1 MRLRMVHARACRG
14 LAASPLRAKPH
25 MARVHPETILG
36 MRLDPCLRVF
46 PTRAD
51 VPPPVIEALERGIAH
66 SRDNPSTPG
75 QDKLADLFGVNLDM
89 RKELRLRM
97 IGATDVRYAAR
108 KEAAKERRREHDKA
122 RKKAQRQDQGATPR
136 EQSIAATA
144 RAMGIEP
151 DTLWRR
157 LKREKEK
164 IFAAKVQGDEN
175 ATSHVDFSS
184 THLSRR
190 ERRTGDE
197 NTTPKARPMDAVD
210 TDTRRARAERAA
222 FVRTASTA
230 RPESK
235 NLDIASLNAAAECW
249 DAGMP
254 NMTVAPPVRDDRAIR
269 APQNVSGARE
279 AQNAESGS
287 RPRGSHCRTYPI
299 SASCKRRNSP
309 ENEGSRRHGQTSSR
323 LLQCKRRKG
332 RRHDQTAAM
341 VATICPK
348 MRQSATCRR

>member
-1 MRLRMVHARACRG
+1 MTDAPAPRKKGR
-14 LAASPLRAKPH
+14 ASPRLLTAITVADLRAV
-25 MARVHPETILG
+25 ARFHVENGLCGFAWFTLGHVAGSLLRRFEPSRTWPECTPETILG

-222 FVRTASTA
+222 SSELPAPRDQKAKIST
-230 RPESK
+230 
-235 NLDIASLNAAAECW
+235 
-249 DAGMP
+249 
-254 NMTVAPPVRDDRAIR
+254 
-269 APQNVSGARE
+269 
-279 AQNAESGS
+279 
-287 RPRGSHCRTYPI
+287 
-299 SASCKRRNSP
+299 
-309 ENEGSRRHGQTSSR
+309 
-323 LLQCKRRKG
+323 LL
-332 RRHDQTAAM
+332 
-341 VATICPK
+341 P
-348 MRQSATCRR
+348 